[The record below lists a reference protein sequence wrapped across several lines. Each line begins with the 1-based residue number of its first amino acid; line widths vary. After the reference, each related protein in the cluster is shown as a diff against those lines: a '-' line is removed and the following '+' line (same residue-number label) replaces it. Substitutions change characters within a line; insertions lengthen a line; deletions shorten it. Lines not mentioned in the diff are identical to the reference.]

1 MVNTEEPHG
10 PNYVRHFIF
19 NHVIE
24 PTAGGAKGKEYA
36 AVIDIVPGQ
45 QGQQVHSI
53 YLVGRY
59 DDEYVKTPQGWR
71 FKARAFTAA
80 ARREPPA
87 AK

>member
-1 MVNTEEPHG
+1 MVDTEEPHG
-10 PNYVRHFIF
+10 PNYARHFIF

-24 PTAGGAKGKEYA
+24 PTAAGARGKEYA

-45 QGQQVHSI
+45 QGQPHSI

-71 FKARAFTAA
+71 FKTRVFTAA
-80 ARREPPA
+80 ARREPIA
-87 AK
+87 ASR